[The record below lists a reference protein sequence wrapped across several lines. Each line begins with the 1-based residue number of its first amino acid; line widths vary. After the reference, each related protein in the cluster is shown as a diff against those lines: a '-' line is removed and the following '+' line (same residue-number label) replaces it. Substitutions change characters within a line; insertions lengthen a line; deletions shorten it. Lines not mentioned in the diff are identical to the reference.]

1 MSDPAKIFAV
11 NTYSYTFD
19 WTAAD
24 CIRHLADQ
32 GYPGF
37 ELMMYPGHLWPAEI
51 DAADKR
57 DILRA
62 RDQSGTRIV
71 SFNMPNIDINI
82 VGASPQMRDYSLGL
96 LSQFVTLAGELEV
109 PAIVIGPGK
118 SNPLFA
124 PSREFLV
131 GHFFKAL
138 DHLYPIAKKGGVR
151 LLVENM
157 PFAFLP
163 DAPSLAKTLDEYG
176 NDDIGIIY
184 DVANGYFINEDPR
197 DGLRTVRKR
206 LGLVHFS
213 DTGKSVYRHDAVGLG
228 DVPFADVPPVLAEIG
243 YSELPVLEVI
253 SRNPDADTIDSAR
266 KLAALGYKAK
276 A

>member
-1 MSDPAKIFAV
+1 MTDPAKIFAV

-19 WTAAD
+19 MPAAD
-24 CIRHLADQ
+24 CIRHLAQQ

-37 ELMMYPGHLWPAEI
+37 ELMMYPGHLWPSES
-51 DAADKR
+51 DASTKR
-57 DILRA
+57 DIVRA
-62 RDQSGTRIV
+62 CEESGTRIV
-71 SFNMPNIDINI
+71 SLNMPNIDLNI
-82 VGASPQMRDYSLGL
+82 VGASPQMREYSLGL
-96 LSQFVTLAGELEV
+96 LSQFVTLAGELGA

-118 SNPLFA
+118 ANPLFA
-124 PSREFLV
+124 PSRDFLV

-138 DHLYPIAKKGGVR
+138 DHLYPIAKKSGVR

-163 DAPSLAKTLDEYG
+163 DAQSLVRTLDEYG
-176 NDDIGIIY
+176 NKDIGIIY
-184 DVANGYFINEDPR
+184 DVANGYFIGEDPCH
-197 DGLRTVRKR
+197 GLRTVQQR

-228 DVPFADVPPVLAEIG
+228 DVPFAAVPPVLEEIG

-253 SRNPDADTIDSAR
+253 SRDPDVDTIDSAK
-266 KLAALGYKAK
+266 KLAALGYMTRS
-276 A
+276 

>member
-1 MSDPAKIFAV
+1 MSDSAKIFAV

-32 GYPGF
+32 GFPGF
-37 ELMMYPGHLWPAEI
+37 ELMMYPGHLWPADI
-51 DAADKR
+51 DAATKR
-57 DILRA
+57 DIIRA
-62 RDQSGTRIV
+62 RDETRTRIV
-71 SFNMPNIDINI
+71 SFNMPNIDLNI
-82 VGASPQMRDYSLGL
+82 VGASPQMREYSLGL

-118 SNPLFA
+118 ANPLFS

-131 GHFFKAL
+131 GHFYKAL
-138 DHLYPIAKKGGVR
+138 DHLYPVAKRGGVR

-163 DAPSLAKTLDEYG
+163 DAASLVQTLDQYG

-184 DVANGYFINEDPR
+184 DVANGYFINEDPCE
-197 DGLRTVRKR
+197 GLRTVQKR

-213 DTGKSVYRHDAVGLG
+213 DTGKFVYRHDTIGLG
-228 DVPFADVPPVLAEIG
+228 SVPFADVPPVLEEIG

-266 KLAALGYKAK
+266 KLAALGYKARN
-276 A
+276 

>member
-1 MSDPAKIFAV
+1 MSDAAKIFAV

-19 WTAAD
+19 WSAAD

-37 ELMMYPGHLWPAEI
+37 ELMMYPGHLWPSEADAET
-51 DAADKR
+51 KR
-57 DILRA
+57 DIVRA
-62 RDQSGTRIV
+62 VEQTGTRIV
-71 SFNMPNIDINI
+71 SFNMPNIDLNI
-82 VGASPQMRDYSLGL
+82 VGASPQMREYSLGL
-96 LSQFVTLAGELEV
+96 LSQFVALAGELGA

-118 SNPLFA
+118 ANPLFS
-124 PSREFLV
+124 PGREFLT
-131 GHFFKAL
+131 GLFYKAL

-163 DAPSLAKTLDEYG
+163 DARSLVDTLDAYG

-184 DVANGYFINEDPR
+184 DVANGHFIGEDPR
-197 DGLRTVRKR
+197 EGLRTVRER

-213 DTGKSVYRHDAVGLG
+213 DTGKSVYRHDAVGMG
-228 DVPFADVPPVLAEIG
+228 DVPFELVPPVLSEIG
-243 YSELPVLEVI
+243 YAELPVLEVI

-266 KLAALGYKAK
+266 RLAELGYKAR